1 MTDGV
6 LGLMLAGLTGNA
18 GRRII
23 LCEVPV
29 IWYASCV
36 RRSDLRGSWL
46 SSLLRLCFPLDP
58 PFMWRWWWWW
68 WWWWWSL
75 SLGHRLRKQ
84 KMYFT
89 LVTVTIT
96 YYSGFQNLL
105 SCDPRSTVEYLSCVT
120 NNSKIFIVPS
130 SWVRFIQNPKW
141 ACYCLFDSHLYENLI
156 KIIDLII

>member
-105 SCDPRSTVEYLSCVT
+105 SCDPRSTIEYLSCVT
-120 NNSKIFIVPS
+120 NKYDIYCTKLMGEVYSK
-130 SWVRFIQNPKW
+130 PKMSIL
-141 ACYCLFDSHLYENLI
+141 YCLFYSHLYENVM